1 MTTDRIKS
9 INNFIDSIINQ
20 EEWENEYNNRINF
33 LINKYIKQLDKYNYI
48 IKDEID
54 SLKVGGY
61 IKYINDMDQLIWAG
75 VLYRID
81 SIYIYTIKNHEIIKI
96 NKFKN
101 IIFYKKHVTQE
112 DKRRDI
118 FITSLDKFG

>member
-1 MTTDRIKS
+1 MTTDRIKN
-9 INNFIDSIINQ
+9 INNFIDSIISQ

-33 LINKYIKQLDKYNYI
+33 LINKYVKQLEKFNYI

-54 SLKVGGY
+54 SLKKGGY
-61 IKYINDMDQLIWAG
+61 VKYINEADDLIWAG
-75 VLYRID
+75 VLYKID
-81 SIYIYTIKNHEIIKI
+81 SNYIYTIKDNEIIKI

-101 IIFYKKHVTQE
+101 IIFYKKHITQE

-118 FITSLDKFG
+118 FITSLDIYK